1 MTRLPLKDEANTP
14 ADLVAHVKAQRGGR
28 FLALYRLLA
37 HSPKVAEVWLQF
49 FTVVRQQCDL
59 DARYRELAIMAIARL
74 NGARYE
80 FDQHVPFALKAGLT
94 QTQLDQIDGWRASM
108 AFGETDRA
116 VLAYTEA
123 MTRNVKVPDDIFAA
137 VRSQFDDK
145 TLLELTVTVAGYNMV
160 SRVLEA
166 MEVHQE

>member
-1 MTRLPLKDEANTP
+1 MPRLLLKEESNTP
-14 ADLVAHVKAQRGGR
+14 TELVDRIKRERGGR

-37 HSPKVAEVWLQF
+37 HSPKVAQAWLQF

-59 DARYRELAIMAIARL
+59 DARHRELAILSIARI

-80 FDQHVPFALKAGLT
+80 FDQHIPFALRAGLT
-94 QTQLDQIDGWRASM
+94 QTQLDQIDNWRDSSG
-108 AFGETDRA
+108 FTQTDRA
-116 VLAYTEA
+116 VLAYSEA
-123 MTRNVKVPDDIFAA
+123 MTRSVKVPNDVFAA
-137 VRSQFDDK
+137 VRAEFDDK
-145 TLLELTVTVAGYNMV
+145 TLVELTVTIAGYNMV